1 MLGHIPDAFSL
12 SFRPSL
18 LGSDDLPLPIP
29 LHLSLVER
37 FMGHLGLSGESI
49 ALPGGGGG
57 WVGMASCNGCSPVL
71 ATQVMDE

>member
-57 WVGMASCNGCSPVL
+57 VGGHGFLQWMLSCPGYTGNG
-71 ATQVMDE
+71 